1 MLDKKLI
8 EAKKND
14 GRTAQCLLVEI
25 YIKMNYDQRDRRT
38 YVIVSIN
45 RINKV
50 CQSLLLFT
58 TINEVNVNC
67 KLRLNLERETL

>member
-1 MLDKKLI
+1 MLDKNWLKQ
-8 EAKKND
+8 KKND